1 MGIKKKFFIG
11 LAIIAITGGLYGYQ
25 EYTRKNESLNYVKAN
40 FKIQANALVKEFEE
54 NEKKASEK
62 FLDKIIAVSGTIREV
77 IKDDK
82 GYYSIVLDGDEN
94 MSTVRCSMNSIDQD
108 EMGLLKKGNIIMIKG
123 ACTGF
128 NADNL
133 LGSDIILNRCVI
145 QKNDSR

>member
-1 MGIKKKFFIG
+1 MGVKKKIFIG
-11 LAIIAITGGLYGYQ
+11 LATIAITMGLYGYR
-25 EYTRKNESLNYVKAN
+25 EYTRKNRNLSYVKAN
-40 FKIQANALVKEFEE
+40 FKIQANALIKEFEE
-54 NEKKASEK
+54 NEKRANEK
-62 FLDKIIAVSGTIREV
+62 FLDKIIAVSGAIRDV

-82 GYYSIVLDGDEN
+82 GFYSIVLGGDEN

-108 EMGLLKKGNIIMIKG
+108 EVGLLKKGNIIMIKG

-128 NADNL
+128 NADDL

>member
-1 MGIKKKFFIG
+1 MGIKKKIFVG
-11 LAIIAITGGLYGYQ
+11 LATIAITMGLYGYR
-25 EYTRKNESLNYVKAN
+25 EYIRKNKNLSYVKAN
-40 FKIQANALVKEFEE
+40 FKIQANALIKEFEE
-54 NEKKASEK
+54 NEKKANEK
-62 FLDKIIAVSGTIREV
+62 FLDKIIAVSGAIRDV

-82 GYYSIVLDGDEN
+82 GYYSIVLGGDEN

-108 EMGLLKKGNIIMIKG
+108 EVGLLKKGNIIMIKG

-128 NADNL
+128 NADDL

>member
-1 MGIKKKFFIG
+1 MGV
-11 LAIIAITGGLYGYQ
+11 YGYR
-25 EYTRKNESLNYVKAN
+25 EYTRKNRNLSYVKAN
-40 FKIQANALVKEFEE
+40 FKIQANALIKEFEE
-54 NEKKASEK
+54 NEKRANEK
-62 FLDKIIAVSGTIREV
+62 FLDKIIAVSGAIRDV

-82 GYYSIVLDGDEN
+82 GFYSIVLGGDEN

-108 EMGLLKKGNIIMIKG
+108 EVGLLKKGNIIMIKG

-128 NADNL
+128 NADDL